1 MEEINDDKSILIE
14 LKAHFKDLSPE
25 IIEKLYQENN
35 KDISKTIDI
44 LIENVNLLNLYDKE
58 NKNKKNEMIEENSE
72 DSEDDFYLFKDE
84 DEKEKN
90 IDNKNKIEKEKEEE
104 QKNTDK
110 KFDDDFYFLKDEK
123 EKKENSDNK
132 NNIGKEKEEEQEKKD
147 KKIDNNFYLFKD
159 EDEKDEEN
167 NDNKNKIEK
176 EEEQEKADNKIDD
189 NILKFLIELAP
200 FNTSEEIQHKMK
212 YFNYD
217 IDKVISSLLG
227 DDSNSNISEEKDISH
242 SNYVDKKRNKYS
254 KYERKTKK
262 FDEKKVL
269 EFIEKNKNKNRIDL
283 HGFHLSES
291 MFIVKNKL
299 EIMEKIVKKTKG
311 KKFLIIV
318 TGRGKHSPRNK
329 PVLRP
334 NILRY
339 LKSRNYNVK
348 EGDPGALYVVFN

>member
-35 KDISKTIDI
+35 KDISKTIDV

-58 NKNKKNEMIEENSE
+58 NKNKNKKNEMIEENSE

-90 IDNKNKIEKEKEEE
+90 IDNKNKIEKEEEP
-104 QKNTDK
+104 
-110 KFDDDFYFLKDEK
+110 
-123 EKKENSDNK
+123 
-132 NNIGKEKEEEQEKKD
+132 EKKD
-147 KKIDNNFYLFKD
+147 KKIDNNFYLL
-159 EDEKDEEN
+159 EEKDEEN

-176 EEEQEKADNKIDD
+176 EEEQEKTDNKIDD

-200 FNTSEEIQHKMK
+200 FNTSEEIQQKMK
-212 YFNYD
+212 NFNYD
-217 IDKVISSLLG
+217 VDKVISSLLG
-227 DDSNSNISEEKDISH
+227 DDSNSNISEEKDISQ
-242 SNYVDKKRNKYS
+242 SNYGDKKRNKYS

-299 EIMEKIVKKTKG
+299 EEMEKIVKETKG

-348 EGDPGALYVVFN
+348 EGDPGALYVLFN

>member
-72 DSEDDFYLFKDE
+72 DSEDSEDDFYLFKDE

-104 QKNTDK
+104 Q
-110 KFDDDFYFLKDEK
+110 EK
-123 EKKENSDNK
+123 T
-132 NNIGKEKEEEQEKKD
+132 
-147 KKIDNNFYLFKD
+147 
-159 EDEKDEEN
+159 
-167 NDNKNKIEK
+167 
-176 EEEQEKADNKIDD
+176 DNKIDD

-200 FNTSEEIQHKMK
+200 FNTSEEIQQKMK

-227 DDSNSNISEEKDISH
+227 DDSNSNISEEKDISQ
-242 SNYVDKKRNKYS
+242 SNYGDKKRNKYS

-299 EIMEKIVKKTKG
+299 EEMEKIVKETKG
-311 KKFLIIV
+311 KKF
-318 TGRGKHSPRNK
+318 
-329 PVLRP
+329 
-334 NILRY
+334 
-339 LKSRNYNVK
+339 
-348 EGDPGALYVVFN
+348 

>member
-1 MEEINDDKSILIE
+1 MIKKIKIKKMKLQKKIVKIVKMIFIFLKMKMKKKKTLII
-14 LKAHFKDLSPE
+14 KIK
-25 IIEKLYQENN
+25 Q
-35 KDISKTIDI
+35 
-44 LIENVNLLNLYDKE
+44 
-58 NKNKKNEMIEENSE
+58 KK
-72 DSEDDFYLFKDE
+72 K
-84 DEKEKN
+84 
-90 IDNKNKIEKEKEEE
+90 EE

-110 KFDDDFYFLKDEK
+110 KFDDDFYFFKDED
-123 EKKENSDNK
+123 EKKENGDNR
-132 NNIGKEKEEEQEKKD
+132 NNIGKEKEEEQEKT
-147 KKIDNNFYLFKD
+147 
-159 EDEKDEEN
+159 
-167 NDNKNKIEK
+167 
-176 EEEQEKADNKIDD
+176 DNKIDD
-189 NILKFLIELAP
+189 NILKFLIELVP
-200 FNTSEEIQHKMK
+200 FNTSEEIQQKMK

-227 DDSNSNISEEKDISH
+227 DDSNSNISEEKDISQ
-242 SNYVDKKRNKYS
+242 SNYGDKKRNKYS

-291 MFIVKNKL
+291 MFIIKNKL
-299 EIMEKIVKKTKG
+299 EEMEKIVKETKG

-348 EGDPGALYVVFN
+348 EGDPGALYVLFN

>member
-72 DSEDDFYLFKDE
+72 DSEDSEDDFYLFKDE

-90 IDNKNKIEKEKEEE
+90 IDNKNKIE
-104 QKNTDK
+104 
-110 KFDDDFYFLKDEK
+110 
-123 EKKENSDNK
+123 
-132 NNIGKEKEEEQEKKD
+132 KEKEEEQEKKD

-217 IDKVISSLLG
+217 IDKAISSLLG
-227 DDSNSNISEEKDISH
+227 DDSNSNITEEKDISQPI
-242 SNYVDKKRNKYS
+242 YVDKKRNKYS

-299 EIMEKIVKKTKG
+299 EEMEKIVKETKG
-311 KKFLIIV
+311 KKF
-318 TGRGKHSPRNK
+318 
-329 PVLRP
+329 
-334 NILRY
+334 
-339 LKSRNYNVK
+339 
-348 EGDPGALYVVFN
+348 